1 MSSEASAGHD
11 ADADARARLSA
22 STRHALRIAVGIAVP
37 FLIGEALVWDLPF
50 IASIFALLLLSA
62 RKPAPTPAAAVAS
75 VLGIAFAFI
84 AALMLTRIT
93 LPHPIVFIAATGLAV
108 FAGLYAQL
116 RTASPVWFFFLIAV
130 AVTPLLA
137 AHSPGLATAVA
148 GTMVAAMIVAV
159 LTVWLVHASWPE
171 SAAATASGPP
181 AAQGSRSPAEDARI
195 ALIGTLVMIPLV
207 LFLLNRESAAL
218 VVTVTALSILRTAG
232 LAQGKQAVLGI
243 LLANLIAGGVAIVAY
258 FMIDSAA
265 TLLMLAAAVLAVA
278 LFYGE
283 RIAFAGS
290 SAPLYAGAC
299 TATLVILGLGLSPFN
314 DASTA
319 FASRVTYVILTSTY
333 TLALLA
339 LLTSLYPGPRNQ
351 TAQGE
356 QTL

>member
-11 ADADARARLSA
+11 ADADARAQLSA
-22 STRHALRIAVGIAVP
+22 STKHALRIAVGVTVP
-37 FLIGEALVWDLPF
+37 FVIGEALDWDLPF

-62 RKPAPTPAAAVAS
+62 RKPAPTPAAALAS

-84 AALMLTRIT
+84 AALVLTRIT
-93 LPHPIVFIAATGLAV
+93 LPHPIVFIAATGLVV

-130 AVTPLLA
+130 TVTPLLA
-137 AHSPGLATAVA
+137 AHSEGLATAVA
-148 GTMVAAMIVAV
+148 GTMVAAMIVAA
-159 LTVWLVHASWPE
+159 LAVWLVHTLWPE
-171 SAAATASGPP
+171 CAAAASGPA

-207 LFLLNRESAAL
+207 LFLLKRESAAL

-265 TLLMLAAAVLAVA
+265 TLLMLAAVILAVA

-319 FASRVTYVILTSTY
+319 FASRVTYVILTSAY

-339 LLTSLYPGPRNQ
+339 LLTSLYPGPRKQ

-356 QTL
+356 QTF